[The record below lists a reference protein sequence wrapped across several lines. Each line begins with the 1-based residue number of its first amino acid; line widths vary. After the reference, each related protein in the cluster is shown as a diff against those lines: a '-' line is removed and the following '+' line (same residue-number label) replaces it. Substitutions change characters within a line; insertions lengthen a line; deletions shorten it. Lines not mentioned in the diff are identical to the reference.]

1 MPHSRKNTYPP
12 TLTHSQFAYIVLPA
26 IWRQHGS
33 NIAGTAATSNGN
45 CNNLT
50 VCRLAL
56 RLSVLLGAVS
66 LANLFSF
73 FLGSLQ
79 LNQKLIAFA
88 YYGDARVAGDF
99 AAAA

>member
-1 MPHSRKNTYPP
+1 
-12 TLTHSQFAYIVLPA
+12 LQQFNGLSL
-26 IWRQHGS
+26 GS
-33 NIAGTAATSNGN
+33 
-45 CNNLT
+45 
-50 VCRLAL
+50 AL
-56 RLSVLLGAVS
+56 KCTFGCSVSGESLL
-66 LANLFSF
+66 F